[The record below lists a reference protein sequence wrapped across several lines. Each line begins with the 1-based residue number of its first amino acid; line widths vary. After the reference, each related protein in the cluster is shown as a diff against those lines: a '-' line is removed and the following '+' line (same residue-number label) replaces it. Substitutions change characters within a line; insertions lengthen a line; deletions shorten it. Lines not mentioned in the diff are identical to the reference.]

1 MKSEEFIH
9 YRKELGLTQN
19 QLAQLL
25 MVSVK
30 AIRSYEQGWRT
41 IPSNIERQLLLLFS
55 TSHPAKQ
62 GNRLCWTVKKCPT
75 ERRDQCPAWKLKAG
89 HLCWFINGTICEGVV
104 QSTWE
109 KKLTICKQ
117 CEIFEFAGN

>member
-1 MKSEEFIH
+1 MNQEDFIH

-55 TSHPAKQ
+55 TSHPAKK
-62 GNRLCWTVKKCPT
+62 GNRHCWTVKKCPA
-75 ERRDQCPAWKLKAG
+75 EQRDQCPAWKLKVG
-89 HLCWFINGTICEGVV
+89 HLCWFINGTICEGVP
-104 QSTWE
+104 QPTWE
-109 KKLTICKQ
+109 KKMSICRK
-117 CEIFEFAGN
+117 CEMFEILNK